1 MIKLLLLETMYYK
14 INYRLKCDLEDRVII
29 ELNRDLYFRTDGAID
44 KSPIKSL
51 TQVVYRDYSLVV
63 PLGVGTRIVVQTT
76 FLRH

>member
-1 MIKLLLLETMYYK
+1 MIEFLLLETINYK

-29 ELNRDLYFRTDGAID
+29 ELHHDLYFRTVGAMD